1 MALIGQEERT
11 GNDPATSP
19 LRFKGSVITD
29 SGACDSQMQK
39 GSFGDREARPLMTEA
54 GWFAEGPECD
64 YVLKQTRL

>member
-54 GWFAEGPECD
+54 GW
-64 YVLKQTRL
+64 